1 MSAIQRHNS
10 KGERRDKMET
20 YIVTATVEIYV
31 EAESEDAA
39 RNEIEGQLGE
49 ICSFFEIDDVTC

>member
-1 MSAIQRHNS
+1 
-10 KGERRDKMET
+10 MET

>member
-1 MSAIQRHNS
+1 
-10 KGERRDKMET
+10 MET

-49 ICSFFEIDDVTC
+49 ICSFFEIDEVAC